1 MMALNRITAQQP
13 RSAAF
18 FDIDGTLTSDN
29 VWKGIMNFFA
39 GRGERRLT
47 HAAFLATHY
56 PLAFLRK
63 LGLMSEA
70 NFRRQWSAHLPWY
83 YRGYDEA
90 QMVTLTGWV
99 AQEHVAPMTRPDT
112 LAKLR
117 EHLDRGDAVAL
128 VSGVATPFVEAIA
141 KLWGVPHAIGSP
153 ADARKGRYTGGMA
166 GAPCIDE
173 QKAIYIKEYF
183 SRNGFNVDFASS
195 YAYADSYS
203 DLGMLKQVGYPVAA
217 HPDEKLAT
225 LAKAMKW
232 QVID

>member
-1 MMALNRITAQQP
+1 MMALNRLTPQP
-13 RSAAF
+13 TRSAAF

-29 VWKGIMNFFA
+29 VWKGIMNFFTR
-39 GRGERRLT
+39 RGERRLT
-47 HAAFLATHY
+47 HAAFLTTHY
-56 PLAFLRK
+56 SLALLRK
-63 LGLMSEA
+63 LKAISETS
-70 NFRRQWSAHLPWY
+70 FRKQWSAHLPWY

-90 QMVTLTGWV
+90 QMAALTEWV
-99 AQEHVAPMTRPDT
+99 AREHVAPMTRPDT

-117 EHLDRGDAVAL
+117 HHLDRGDAVAL

-153 ADARKGRYTGGMA
+153 AEVRNGHYTGGMA

-173 QKAIYIKEYF
+173 QKAIYLKEYF
-183 SRNGFNVDFASS
+183 SRSGLNVDFANS

-203 DLGMLKQVGYPVAA
+203 DLGMLKLVGHPVAA
-217 HPDEKLAT
+217 YPDEKLAT